1 MSPPTKS
8 ACETLRGVSPTRAPC
23 GAGSGRTV
31 STAKQAW
38 SLRGATERSR
48 VDQRWTE
55 TALQIMVEHTNESKP
70 SQVAIIYQTAK
81 RLESCYGAGGVE
93 ERRDRSGPTAS
104 FVPRTAGS
112 WPCQPATMCTG
123 APDVRMRLTLVFRR
137 PLPLRRP
144 WHCSPR
150 GRDEAWPR
158 ADRRPALCRQ
168 GGRWLTPHSV
178 EGE

>member
-1 MSPPTKS
+1 MRRSVKVSCMSERVPFDVTAYEKRVRDAQRRLPN
-8 ACETLRGVSPTRAPC
+8 A
-23 GAGSGRTV
+23 RTV
-31 STAKQAW
+31 RRWIRAYREHGEAGPVSARW
-38 SLRGATERSR
+38 YGGSR

-70 SQVAIIYQTAK
+70 SQAAIIYQTAK

-137 PLPLRRP
+137 PLPLRRQ
-144 WHCSPR
+144 
-150 GRDEAWPR
+150 
-158 ADRRPALCRQ
+158 ALQSAR
-168 GGRWLTPHSV
+168 S
-178 EGE
+178 